1 MPDNRKRLDPWT
13 FGELHPSGMSHVTLA
28 SSVPNRPGQPIR
40 RGPRGQRGRQ
50 RSPPPPTYLGAPA
63 GCRQMWGWLSR
74 CLPSPLSAWLA
85 GINGGLPRRPPPALA
100 SSLTATTTT
109 LPRWAGLCGPRSRR
123 RHTRPPARP
132 DTPRS
137 LLGLLAGTAHTGST
151 TRTYSTHIQPPPS
164 EHIAKEPAIGAQ
176 QPQRCKHCL
185 LLHHHSTRPM
195 MQATTQSGSKRN
207 TSQAAPRARQVKHA
221 AKGPMGGAQ
230 PEHCTHHLLLHCH
243 PTGLMMQATTQSGC
257 KRRCKE
263 QHQEIAAHAVMMR
276 SVVGG
281 PEAPLGAGCDDVSA
295 RAPRPGSAERGVA
308 AASSESASRINT
320 ALIF

>member
-1 MPDNRKRLDPWT
+1 
-13 FGELHPSGMSHVTLA
+13 
-28 SSVPNRPGQPIR
+28 
-40 RGPRGQRGRQ
+40 
-50 RSPPPPTYLGAPA
+50 
-63 GCRQMWGWLSR
+63 MWGWLSR

-85 GINGGLPRRPPPALA
+85 GINGGLPRRPPPTLA

-123 RHTRPPARP
+123 CHTRPPARP

-151 TRTYSTHIQPPPS
+151 TRTYSTRIQPSPS

-207 TSQAAPRARQVKHA
+207 MSQAAPRARQVKHA
-221 AKGPMGGAQ
+221 AKGPMESPTRALHAPPPAALPSHKADNASNHSIWLQAQMQGA
-230 PEHCTHHLLLHCH
+230 
-243 PTGLMMQATTQSGC
+243 
-257 KRRCKE
+257 
-263 QHQEIAAHAVMMR
+263 
-276 SVVGG
+276 
-281 PEAPLGAGCDDVSA
+281 
-295 RAPRPGSAERGVA
+295 APRNRSTCSDDEER
-308 AASSESASRINT
+308 RRRP
-320 ALIF
+320 